1 MLDIQTI
8 LAPVTDMLPAAWGD
22 DVRLTAAAAL
32 CAAVVLGAVLLA
44 AALLGR
50 RKDTDADAG
59 GAVAAAVPARA
70 APKAAASPAAAPDLD
85 PEEWVSG
92 NVIHFDRY
100 KAVGLIR
107 CDRVKGPVRFDVAD
121 FRRAPRVGEAVRFK
135 GRHGARRK
143 PVAMVV
149 ERLPGAKRAG

>member
-8 LAPVTDMLPAAWGD
+8 LAPMTDMLPVAWGD
-22 DVRLTAAAAL
+22 NVRLTVAAAL
-32 CAAVVLGAVLLA
+32 CTAAVLGVVLLV
-44 AALLGR
+44 AALLGW
-50 RKDTDADAG
+50 RKESDDEESSV
-59 GAVAAAVPARA
+59 AVASVPARVTPKSA
-70 APKAAASPAAAPDLD
+70 APLAMAPDLD

-143 PVAMVV
+143 PVAVVV
-149 ERLPGAKRAG
+149 ERLTGAKRAG

>member
-1 MLDIQTI
+1 MLDIQTV

-22 DVRLTAAAAL
+22 NVRLTVAAAL
-32 CAAVVLGAVLLA
+32 FTAVVLGVVLLV
-44 AALLGR
+44 AALLGW
-50 RKDTDADAG
+50 RKDSDNEVNSTS
-59 GAVAAAVPARA
+59 VASVPARA
-70 APKAAASPAAAPDLD
+70 TPKTAAPLAMAPDLD

-121 FRRAPRVGEAVRFK
+121 FKRAPRVGETVRFK

-143 PVAMVV
+143 PVAVVV
-149 ERLPGAKRAG
+149 ERLTGAKRAG

>member
-1 MLDIQTI
+1 
-8 LAPVTDMLPAAWGD
+8 MLPAAWGD
-22 DVRLTAAAAL
+22 DVRLAAAL
-32 CAAVVLGAVLLA
+32 AGTSLTILVVTLILA
-44 AALLGR
+44 RLLGH
-50 RKDTDADAG
+50 KAPGAG
-59 GAVAAAVPARA
+59 VSGV
-70 APKAAASPAAAPDLD
+70 AASPPAMVRAETAKKHTLAAPDLD

-149 ERLPGAKRAG
+149 ERLPGAKRTG

>member
-8 LAPVTDMLPAAWGD
+8 LAPVTDMLPAAWD
-22 DVRLTAAAAL
+22 ENVRLTVAAAL
-32 CAAVVLGAVLLA
+32 CTAVVLGVVLLV

-50 RKDTDADAG
+50 RKETDAQAG
-59 GAVAAAVPARA
+59 RVAVAPAPARDV
-70 APKAAASPAAAPDLD
+70 PKAAAPTVAAPDLD

-121 FRRAPRVGEAVRFK
+121 LKRAPRVGEAVRFK

-143 PVAMVV
+143 PVADIV
-149 ERLPGAKRAG
+149 ERLPTAKRAG

>member
-8 LAPVTDMLPAAWGD
+8 LAPVTDMLPAAWD
-22 DVRLTAAAAL
+22 ENVRLTVAGAL
-32 CAAVVLGAVLLA
+32 CTAVVLGVVLLV
-44 AALLGR
+44 AALLGW
-50 RKDTDADAG
+50 RKDSDDEVDT
-59 GAVAAAVPARA
+59 VAAASVPARVTPKTA
-70 APKAAASPAAAPDLD
+70 APLAMAPDLD

-121 FRRAPRVGEAVRFK
+121 FKRAPRVGEAVRFK

-143 PVAMVV
+143 PVADIV